1 MLKNLVRERLIA
13 AADEIFELFEKTIA
27 SYEEQVCRARAE
39 TEQRRQLEAV
49 CDTQIV
55 LRVQDVQ
62 QPICRPEELPRQ
74 SQWGCSSVKQEDPQ
88 HLNVKEEEEEADVSK
103 FPLNRVSVK
112 SEDEPPE
119 WSQLHHE
126 SPSGDHCGGPPPDNL
141 FAPLS
146 DSDDMEEPL
155 RSDKNCEGEDKHL
168 KCSEKET
175 SLDKDASQRG
185 SERVTC
191 SVCGDNFSKQHLIVH
206 MRIHTGEKPFSCS
219 VCAKDFIKK
228 SQIDR
233 HMRIHT
239 GEKPFSCSVC
249 NKPFIEKSHMDR
261 HMRIHTGEKPFSCT
275 TCGTTFHR
283 KQHLEI
289 HTRKHIGKKLFC
301 CSVCGTAFSR
311 KQHLEIHKRKHTGK
325 NVFCCSVCGKE
336 LINKSNMVRHMRIH
350 TGEKPFS
357 CSVCSKPFIEKGNMM
372 KHMRVHTGEKPFIC
386 TTCCK
391 TFSRKQHLEMHED
404 THRRKTL

>member
-155 RSDKNCEGEDKHL
+155 RSDKNCEDKA
-168 KCSEKET
+168 E
-175 SLDKDASQRG
+175 AVQ
-185 SERVTC
+185 V
-191 SVCGDNFSKQHLIVH
+191 
-206 MRIHTGEKPFSCS
+206 
-219 VCAKDFIKK
+219 
-228 SQIDR
+228 
-233 HMRIHT
+233 
-239 GEKPFSCSVC
+239 
-249 NKPFIEKSHMDR
+249 
-261 HMRIHTGEKPFSCT
+261 
-275 TCGTTFHR
+275 
-283 KQHLEI
+283 
-289 HTRKHIGKKLFC
+289 
-301 CSVCGTAFSR
+301 
-311 KQHLEIHKRKHTGK
+311 EIHKHLRALWSCGWLIKIRSGSFDRFTDTWITAAIRK
-325 NVFCCSVCGKE
+325 V
-336 LINKSNMVRHMRIH
+336 IRH
-350 TGEKPFS
+350 
-357 CSVCSKPFIEKGNMM
+357 
-372 KHMRVHTGEKPFIC
+372 
-386 TTCCK
+386 
-391 TFSRKQHLEMHED
+391 SR
-404 THRRKTL
+404 

>member
-155 RSDKNCEGEDKHL
+155 RSDKNCEVTRYYKGD
-168 KCSEKET
+168 EKTTLAET
-175 SLDKDASQRG
+175 ISPLCDNTNPASNRCLSLLLLFHYWL
-185 SERVTC
+185 C
-191 SVCGDNFSKQHLIVH
+191 LMFS
-206 MRIHTGEKPFSCS
+206 
-219 VCAKDFIKK
+219 
-228 SQIDR
+228 
-233 HMRIHT
+233 
-239 GEKPFSCSVC
+239 
-249 NKPFIEKSHMDR
+249 
-261 HMRIHTGEKPFSCT
+261 
-275 TCGTTFHR
+275 
-283 KQHLEI
+283 
-289 HTRKHIGKKLFC
+289 
-301 CSVCGTAFSR
+301 
-311 KQHLEIHKRKHTGK
+311 
-325 NVFCCSVCGKE
+325 
-336 LINKSNMVRHMRIH
+336 
-350 TGEKPFS
+350 
-357 CSVCSKPFIEKGNMM
+357 
-372 KHMRVHTGEKPFIC
+372 
-386 TTCCK
+386 
-391 TFSRKQHLEMHED
+391 
-404 THRRKTL
+404 